1 MTKTKALISRGRAY
15 TPARQI
21 AQELRAPINT
31 MLAQLAPS
39 SRRGYAGA
47 IRDFI
52 LWLSERLP
60 EGMSPLAEH
69 ISKNAI
75 AVYRHHLL
83 EERGLSPA
91 TVNKHLTAIRQLALE
106 MGDAG
111 LISPQ
116 RAQAIKR
123 VKGVK
128 ITGQR
133 LGTWLDAE
141 QAQAF
146 LDAPDTDT
154 KKGARDAA
162 ILALMLRCM
171 LRRSEVASLTWG
183 HVQERE
189 GHRAL
194 VNIRGKHGRIRTVP
208 LPGDVW
214 RAIKRWLDAS
224 ERELS
229 EKDRLFVG
237 MGKGDRLTGNPLDP
251 EAIWYLVE
259 NYVKRLG
266 LPPIS
271 PHDLRRTGAKLIYNG
286 NGNLGQLQMILGH
299 ASMKTTERY
308 IKVELDL
315 DAGTLDKSPLRAQ

>member
-1 MTKTKALISRGRAY
+1 MAKTRALIPRGKRHAI
-15 TPARQI
+15 ARKI
-21 AQELRAPINT
+21 AQDLRVPINT

-47 IRDFI
+47 IKRF
-52 LWLSERLP
+52 LVWLSERLP
-60 EGMSPLAEH
+60 EGANPLEAV
-69 ISKNAI
+69 SKPAI
-75 AVYRHHLL
+75 AAYRHHLL
-83 EERGLSPA
+83 EESGLSPA

-106 MGDAG
+106 IRDAG

-128 ITGQR
+128 IAGQR
-133 LGTWLDAE
+133 MGTWLDAE
-141 QAQAF
+141 QAQAL
-146 LDAPDTDT
+146 LDAPAINT
-154 KKGARDAA
+154 KKGARDSA
-162 ILALMLRCM
+162 ILALMLRCL

-189 GHRAL
+189 GHRVLA
-194 VNIRGKHGRIRTVP
+194 NILGKHGRTRTVP

-214 RAIKRWLDAS
+214 RAIKRWLEAS
-224 ERELS
+224 GRELS
-229 EKDRLFVG
+229 EKDHLFVG
-237 MGKGDRLTGNPLDP
+237 MGKGDRLRGNPLDP

-259 NYVKRLG
+259 GYVKRLG

-271 PHDLRRTGAKLIYNG
+271 PHDLRRTGAKLIYNH

-315 DAGTLDKSPLRAQ
+315 DSNTLDKSPLRAQ